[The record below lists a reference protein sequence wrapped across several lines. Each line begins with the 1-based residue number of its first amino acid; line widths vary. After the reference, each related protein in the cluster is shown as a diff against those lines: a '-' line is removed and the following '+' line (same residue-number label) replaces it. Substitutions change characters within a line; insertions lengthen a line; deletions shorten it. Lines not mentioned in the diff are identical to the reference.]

1 MIDDGLLLL
10 PFLFVVIVFLVIPGF
25 RIVMQYQKG
34 IVFTLGRYTSTRDPG
49 LRWFVPYIQTM
60 EKIDMRIMTVD
71 VPKQEVM
78 TKDNIPVNINA
89 VVYFRVKDPEK
100 AVVEISDYVLAV
112 IQQSQSA
119 LKDVVGTNDLDTI
132 LSERKR
138 IGDEIKSIVDMA
150 TDKWGVDIDAINV
163 QEIELPED
171 MKRAMAKQAEAERN
185 RRAMIISAQGEVE
198 SAKKM
203 LEAAQTL
210 EQSPVTI
217 QLKTL
222 QTMKDISSSQSQ
234 TIAMFPVELVNLL
247 GGKKPNS

>member
-1 MIDDGLLLL
+1 MSETLTFVLPILL
-10 PFLFVVIVFLVIPGF
+10 FLVIFVLIPGL
-25 RIVMQYQKG
+25 RIVMQYEKG
-34 IVFTLGRYTSTRDPG
+34 IIFTLGRYTSTREPG

-60 EKIDMRIMTVD
+60 QKIDMRIMTVD

-78 TKDNIPVNINA
+78 TRDNIPVNINA
-89 VVYFRVKDPEK
+89 VVYFRVKNPEA
-100 AVVEISDYVLAV
+100 AVIEIADYVVAV

-138 IGDEIKSIVDMA
+138 IGDEIKTIVDQA
-150 TDKWGVDIDAINV
+150 TDKWGIDIEAINV

-185 RRAMIISAQGEVE
+185 RRAMIIAAQGEVE

-203 LEAAQTL
+203 LEAAETL
-210 EQSPVTI
+210 QKSPVTM

-222 QTMKDISSSQSQ
+222 QTIKDISSAQSQ
-234 TIAMFPVELVNLL
+234 TIALFPVELANVVSA
-247 GGKKPNS
+247 KKS

>member
-1 MIDDGLLLL
+1 MNEATIIFLNLIIFLIIVPGL
-10 PFLFVVIVFLVIPGF
+10 
-25 RIVMQYQKG
+25 RIVMQYEKG
-34 IVFTLGRYTSTRDPG
+34 IIFTLGRYTSTKEPG
-49 LRWFVPYIQTM
+49 LRWFFPIIQTM
-60 EKIDMRIMTVD
+60 EKIDMRIVTVD

-89 VVYFRVKDPEK
+89 VVYFKVKNPEN
-100 AVVEISDYVLAV
+100 AVIQISDYITAV

-119 LKDVVGTNDLDTI
+119 LKDVIGTNDLDTV

-138 IGDEIKSIVDMA
+138 IGEEIKNIVDLT
-150 TDKWGVDIDAINV
+150 TDKWGIDIEAINV

-185 RRAMIISAQGEVE
+185 RRAMIIAAQGELE
-198 SAKKM
+198 SAQKM

-210 EQSPVTI
+210 EKSPVTM

-222 QTMKDISSSQSQ
+222 QTIKDISTSPSQ
-234 TIAMFPVELVNLL
+234 TIALFPTEITNLL
-247 GGKKPNS
+247 KK

>member
-1 MIDDGLLLL
+1 MITLI
-10 PFLFVVIVFLVIPGF
+10 PILFAVIVVIVIPGF

-34 IVFTLGRYTSTRDPG
+34 IVFTLGKYTSTRDPG
-49 LRWFVPYIQTM
+49 LRWFFPYIQTM

-89 VVYFRVKDPEK
+89 VVYFKVKNPEN
-100 AVVEISDYVLAV
+100 AVIQIADYVFAV

-119 LKDVVGTNDLDTI
+119 LKDVIGTNDLDTI

-138 IGDEIKSIVDMA
+138 IGEEIKNIVDQA
-150 TDKWGVDIDAINV
+150 TDKWGIDIEAINV

-185 RRAMIISAQGEVE
+185 RRAMVISAQGEVE

-203 LEAAQTL
+203 LEAATTL
-210 EQSPVTI
+210 EKSPVTM

-222 QTMKDISSSQSQ
+222 QTLKDVSSSPSQ
-234 TIAMFPVELVNLL
+234 TIAVFPVELMNLL
-247 GGKKPNS
+247 GGKK

>member
-1 MIDDGLLLL
+1 MITLL
-10 PFLFVVIVFLVIPGF
+10 PLLFAVIVIIVIPGF

-34 IVFTLGRYTSTRDPG
+34 IVFTLGKYTSTREPG
-49 LRWFVPYIQTM
+49 LRWFFPYIQTM

-89 VVYFRVKDPEK
+89 VVYFKVKNPEN
-100 AVVEISDYVLAV
+100 AVIQIADYVFAV

-119 LKDVVGTNDLDTI
+119 LKDVIGTNDLDTI

-138 IGDEIKSIVDMA
+138 IGEEIKNIVDQA
-150 TDKWGVDIDAINV
+150 TDKWGIDIEAINV

-203 LEAAQTL
+203 LEAATTL
-210 EQSPVTI
+210 EKSPVTM

-222 QTMKDISSSQSQ
+222 QTLKDVSASPSQ
-234 TIAMFPVELVNLL
+234 TIAVFPVELINLL
-247 GGKKPNS
+247 GGKK

>member
-1 MIDDGLLLL
+1 MLEFLSILL
-10 PFLFVVIVFLVIPGF
+10 PLLFFVLMFVVIPGF

-34 IVFTLGRYTSTRDPG
+34 IVFTLGRYTSTREPG
-49 LRWFVPYIQTM
+49 LRWFFPYIQTM
-60 EKIDMRIMTVD
+60 QKIDMRILTID

-89 VVYFRVKDPEK
+89 VVYFKVKNPAYAIVEIADYVT
-100 AVVEISDYVLAV
+100 AVV
-112 IQQSQSA
+112 QQSQSA
-119 LKDVVGTNDLDTI
+119 LKDVIGTNDLDTV

-138 IGDEIKSIVDMA
+138 ISDEIKSIVDSS
-150 TDKWGVDIDAINV
+150 TEKWGIDVEALNV

-185 RRAMIISAQGEVE
+185 RRAMVISAQGEVE
-198 SAKKM
+198 SAQKM

-210 EQSPVTI
+210 EKSPVTI

-222 QTMKDISSSQSQ
+222 QTIKDISTSQSQ
-234 TIAMFPVELVNLL
+234 TIALFPTELSSLL
-247 GGKKPNS
+247 GGKK

>member
-1 MIDDGLLLL
+1 MNFIILFAFFVFVFMIL
-10 PFLFVVIVFLVIPGF
+10 PGF

-34 IVFTLGRYTSTRDPG
+34 IVFTLGRYTSTKEPG
-49 LRWFVPYIQTM
+49 LRWFIPYIQTM
-60 EKIDMRIMTVD
+60 QKIDMRIMTVD

-89 VVYFRVKDPEK
+89 VVYFRVKNPEN
-100 AVVEISDYVLAV
+100 AIVEISDYTLAV

-119 LKDVVGTNDLDTI
+119 LKDVIGTNDLDTI

-138 IGDEIKSIVDMA
+138 IGLEIKNIVDQA
-150 TDKWGVDIDAINV
+150 TEKWGVDIEAINV

-185 RRAMIISAQGEVE
+185 RRAMVITAQGEVE
-198 SAKKM
+198 SAQKM
-203 LEAAQTL
+203 LEAAKII
-210 EQSPVTI
+210 EKSPVTI

-222 QTMKDISSSQSQ
+222 QTIKDISTSPSQ
-234 TIAMFPVELVNLL
+234 TVALFPTEFMKLFTN
-247 GGKKPNS
+247 K

>member
-1 MIDDGLLLL
+1 MIPLAF
-10 PFLFVVIVFLVIPGF
+10 FLIIFIVIPGF
-25 RIVMQYQKG
+25 RIVMQYEKG
-34 IVFTLGRYTSTRDPG
+34 IIFTLGRYTSTRDPG
-49 LRWFVPYIQTM
+49 LRWFIPYIQTM
-60 EKIDMRIMTVD
+60 QKIDMRIMTVD

-89 VVYFRVKDPEK
+89 VVYFRVKDPER
-100 AVVEISDYVLAV
+100 AVVEIANYVLAV
-112 IQQSQSA
+112 VQQSQSA

-138 IGDEIKSIVDMA
+138 IGDEIKSIVDIA
-150 TDKWGVDIDAINV
+150 TEKWGVDIDAINV

-185 RRAMIISAQGEVE
+185 RRAMVIAAQGEVE

-234 TIAMFPVELVNLL
+234 TIAMFPAELISLM
-247 GGKKPNS
+247 GGKK

>member
-1 MIDDGLLLL
+1 MDPQYSIYIPIL
-10 PFLFVVIVFLVIPGF
+10 FLIVVFIIIPGF
-25 RIVMQYQKG
+25 RVVMQYQKG
-34 IVFTLGRYTSTRDPG
+34 IVFTLGRYTDTREPG
-49 LRWFVPYIQTM
+49 LRWFFPYIQTM
-60 EKIDMRIMTVD
+60 QKIDMRIVTVD

-89 VVYFRVKDPEK
+89 VVYFRVKDPAR
-100 AVVEISDYVLAV
+100 AVVEIANYVTAV
-112 IQQSQSA
+112 VQQSQSA

-138 IGDEIKSIVDMA
+138 IGDEIKAIVDAA
-150 TDKWGVDIDAINV
+150 TEKWGVDVDALNV

-185 RRAMIISAQGEVE
+185 RRAMVISAQGEVE

-222 QTMKDISSSQSQ
+222 QTIKDIASSQSQ
-234 TIAMFPVELVNLL
+234 TIALFPAEMTNFL
-247 GGKKPNS
+247 GGKK

>member
-1 MIDDGLLLL
+1 MSETTAFMIPLAF
-10 PFLFVVIVFLVIPGF
+10 FLIIFIVIPGF
-25 RIVMQYQKG
+25 RIVMQYEKG
-34 IVFTLGRYTSTRDPG
+34 IVFTLGRYTSTRNPG

-60 EKIDMRIMTVD
+60 QKIDMRIMTVD

-89 VVYFRVKDPEK
+89 VVYFRVKDPER
-100 AVVEISDYVLAV
+100 AVVEIANYVLAV
-112 IQQSQSA
+112 VQQSQSA

-138 IGDEIKSIVDMA
+138 IGDEIKSIVDIA
-150 TDKWGVDIDAINV
+150 TEKWGVDIDAINV

-234 TIAMFPVELVNLL
+234 TIAMFPAELINLL
-247 GGKKPNS
+247 GSKK

>member
-1 MIDDGLLLL
+1 MLEVYSILL
-10 PFLFVVIVFLVIPGF
+10 PLLIFMIVFIIIPGF

-34 IVFTLGRYTSTRDPG
+34 IVFTLGRYTSTREPG
-49 LRWFVPYIQTM
+49 LRWFFPYIQTM
-60 EKIDMRIMTVD
+60 QKIDLRIVTVD

-89 VVYFRVKDPEK
+89 VVYFRVKDPAR
-100 AVVEISDYVLAV
+100 AVVEIANYVTAV
-112 IQQSQSA
+112 VQQSQSA

-138 IGDEIKSIVDMA
+138 IGDEIKAIVDA
-150 TDKWGVDIDAINV
+150 STEKWGVDVDALNV

-185 RRAMIISAQGEVE
+185 RRAMIIAAQGEVE

-222 QTMKDISSSQSQ
+222 QTIKDIATSQSQ
-234 TIAMFPVELVNLL
+234 TIALFPAELGSLFGN
-247 GGKKPNS
+247 KK

>member
-1 MIDDGLLLL
+1 MNEATIIFLNLIIFLIIVPGL
-10 PFLFVVIVFLVIPGF
+10 
-25 RIVMQYQKG
+25 RIVMQYEKG
-34 IVFTLGRYTSTRDPG
+34 IIFTLGRYTSTKEPG
-49 LRWFVPYIQTM
+49 LRWFFPIIQTM
-60 EKIDMRIMTVD
+60 QKIDMRIVTVD

-89 VVYFRVKDPEK
+89 VVYFRVKNPEN
-100 AVVEISDYVLAV
+100 AVIQISDYITAV

-119 LKDVVGTNDLDTI
+119 LKDVIGTNDLDTV

-138 IGDEIKSIVDMA
+138 IGEEIKNIVDLT
-150 TDKWGVDIDAINV
+150 TDKWGIDIEAINV

-185 RRAMIISAQGEVE
+185 RRAMIIAAQGELE
-198 SAKKM
+198 SAQKM

-210 EQSPVTI
+210 EKSPVTM

-222 QTMKDISSSQSQ
+222 QTIKDISTSPSQ
-234 TIAMFPVELVNLL
+234 TIALFPTEITNLL
-247 GGKKPNS
+247 KK

>member
-1 MIDDGLLLL
+1 MSFFMAVF
-10 PFLFVVIVFLVIPGF
+10 PFIFVFVVFIVIPGF

-34 IVFTLGRYTSTRDPG
+34 IVFTLGRYTSTRNPG
-49 LRWFVPYIQTM
+49 LRWFIPYIQTM
-60 EKIDMRIMTVD
+60 QKIDMRIMTVD

-89 VVYFRVKDPEK
+89 VVYFRVSNPEN

-119 LKDVVGTNDLDTI
+119 LKDVIGTNDLDTI

-138 IGDEIKSIVDMA
+138 IGIEIKNIVDQA
-150 TDKWGVDIDAINV
+150 TEKWGVDIEAINV

-185 RRAMIISAQGEVE
+185 RRAMVIAAQGEVE
-198 SAKKM
+198 SAQKM
-203 LEAAQTL
+203 LEAAKTL
-210 EQSPVTI
+210 EQSSVTI

-222 QTMKDISSSQSQ
+222 QTIKDISSSQSQ
-234 TIAMFPVELVNLL
+234 TVALFPIELMNLL
-247 GGKKPNS
+247 NKK

>member
-1 MIDDGLLLL
+1 MLISLL
-10 PFLFVVIVFLVIPGF
+10 PILFVLLFVIIIPGF
-25 RIVMQYQKG
+25 RIVMQYEKG
-34 IVFTLGRYTSTRDPG
+34 IIFTLGRYTSTRDPG

-60 EKIDMRIMTVD
+60 QKIDMRIMTVD

-89 VVYFRVKDPEK
+89 VVYFKVNNPEK
-100 AVVEISDYVLAV
+100 AVIQISDYVFAV

-119 LKDVVGTNDLDTI
+119 LKDVIGTNDLDTI

-138 IGDEIKSIVDMA
+138 IGEEIKNIVDMT
-150 TDKWGVDIDAINV
+150 TDKWGIDIEAINV

-185 RRAMIISAQGEVE
+185 RRAMVISAQGEVE
-198 SAKKM
+198 SAQKM
-203 LEAAQTL
+203 LEAASTL
-210 EQSPVTI
+210 EKSPVTM

-222 QTMKDISSSQSQ
+222 QTIKDISASQSQ
-234 TIAMFPVELVNLL
+234 TIAMFPVELINLL
-247 GGKKPNS
+247 GSKK

>member
-1 MIDDGLLLL
+1 MDLITIF
-10 PFLFVVIVFLVIPGF
+10 PIIILFIIFIVIPGF
-25 RIVMQYQKG
+25 RVVMQYQKG
-34 IVFTLGRYTSTRDPG
+34 IVFTLGRYTSTRDAG
-49 LRWFVPYIQTM
+49 LRWFIPYIQTM
-60 EKIDMRIMTVD
+60 QKIDMRIMTVD

-89 VVYFRVKDPEK
+89 VVYFRVSNPEN
-100 AVVEISDYVLAV
+100 AVVEISDYILAV

-119 LKDVVGTNDLDTI
+119 LKDVIGTNDLDTI

-138 IGDEIKSIVDMA
+138 IGIEIKNIVDLA
-150 TDKWGVDIDAINV
+150 TEKWGVDIEAINV

-185 RRAMIISAQGEVE
+185 RRAMVIAAQGELE
-198 SAKKM
+198 SAQKM
-203 LEAAQTL
+203 LEAAKTL

-222 QTMKDISSSQSQ
+222 QTIKDVSSSQSQ
-234 TIAMFPVELVNLL
+234 TITLFPVDLINML
-247 GGKKPNS
+247 GKK

>member
-1 MIDDGLLLL
+1 MMLDIVL
-10 PFLFVVIVFLVIPGF
+10 PIILFLIVLVVIPGF
-25 RIVMQYQKG
+25 RIVMQYERG
-34 IVFTLGRYTSTRDPG
+34 IIFTLGKYTSTREPG
-49 LRWFVPYIQTM
+49 LTWFVPYIQTIQ
-60 EKIDMRIMTVD
+60 KVDMRIVTVD

-89 VVYFRVKDPEK
+89 VVYFKVKNPQN
-100 AVVEISDYVLAV
+100 AVIQISNYVLAV

-119 LKDVVGTNDLDTI
+119 LKDVIGTNDLDTI

-138 IGDEIKSIVDMA
+138 IGEEIKDIVDQA
-150 TDKWGVDIDAINV
+150 TDKWGIDIDAINV

-198 SAKKM
+198 SAQKM
-203 LEAAQTL
+203 LEAAKTL
-210 EQSPVTI
+210 EKSAVTM

-222 QTMKDISSSQSQ
+222 QTIKDISSSQSQ
-234 TIAMFPVELVNLL
+234 TIAMFPIDLINMFS
-247 GGKKPNS
+247 GKK

>member
-1 MIDDGLLLL
+1 MDLITIF
-10 PFLFVVIVFLVIPGF
+10 PIIILFIIFIVIPGF
-25 RIVMQYQKG
+25 RVVMQYQKG
-34 IVFTLGRYTSTRDPG
+34 IVFTLGRYTSTRDAG
-49 LRWFVPYIQTM
+49 LRWFIPYIQTM
-60 EKIDMRIMTVD
+60 QKIDMRIMTVD

-89 VVYFRVKDPEK
+89 VVYFRVSNPEN
-100 AVVEISDYVLAV
+100 AVVEISDYILAV

-119 LKDVVGTNDLDTI
+119 LKDVIGTNDLDTI

-138 IGDEIKSIVDMA
+138 IGIEIKNIGDLA
-150 TDKWGVDIDAINV
+150 TEKWGVDIEAINV

-185 RRAMIISAQGEVE
+185 RRAMVIAAQGELE
-198 SAKKM
+198 SAQKM
-203 LEAAQTL
+203 LEAAKTL

-222 QTMKDISSSQSQ
+222 QTIKDVSSSQSQ
-234 TIAMFPVELVNLL
+234 TITLFPVDLINML
-247 GGKKPNS
+247 GKK

>member
-1 MIDDGLLLL
+1 MSFFMTVF
-10 PFLFVVIVFLVIPGF
+10 PFIFVFVVFIVIPGF

-34 IVFTLGRYTSTRDPG
+34 IVFTLGRYTSTRNPG
-49 LRWFVPYIQTM
+49 LRWFIPYIQTM
-60 EKIDMRIMTVD
+60 QKIDMRIMTVD

-89 VVYFRVKDPEK
+89 VVYFRVSNPEN

-119 LKDVVGTNDLDTI
+119 LKDVIGTNDLDTI

-138 IGDEIKSIVDMA
+138 IGIEIKNIVDQA
-150 TDKWGVDIDAINV
+150 TEKWGVDIEAINV

-185 RRAMIISAQGEVE
+185 RRAMVIAAQGEVE
-198 SAKKM
+198 SAQKM
-203 LEAAQTL
+203 LEAAKTL
-210 EQSPVTI
+210 EQSSVTI

-222 QTMKDISSSQSQ
+222 QTIKDISSSQSQ
-234 TIAMFPVELVNLL
+234 TVALFPIELMNLL
-247 GGKKPNS
+247 NKK

>member
-1 MIDDGLLLL
+1 MTALIFPLGLIIVM
-10 PFLFVVIVFLVIPGF
+10 FVVAGF
-25 RIVMQYQKG
+25 RILFQYEEG
-34 IVFTLGRYTSTRDPG
+34 VVFTLGRYTSTRDPG
-49 LRWFVPYIQTM
+49 LTWIIPLIQEM
-60 EKIDMRIMTVD
+60 RKIDMRIMTVD

-89 VVYFRVKDPEK
+89 VVYFRVKNPEA
-100 AVVEISDYVLAV
+100 AVIQISNYVFAV

-119 LKDVVGTNDLDTI
+119 LKDVIGTNDLDVT

-138 IGDEIKSIVDMA
+138 IGEEIKNIVDAA
-150 TDKWGVDIDAINV
+150 TDKWGIDIEAINV

-198 SAKKM
+198 SAQKM
-203 LEAAQTL
+203 LEAAKTL
-210 EQSPVTI
+210 EKSPITM

-222 QTMKDISSSQSQ
+222 QTIKDISASQSQ
-234 TIAMFPVELVNLL
+234 TIALFPTELSTLL
-247 GGKKPNS
+247 GNIQKK